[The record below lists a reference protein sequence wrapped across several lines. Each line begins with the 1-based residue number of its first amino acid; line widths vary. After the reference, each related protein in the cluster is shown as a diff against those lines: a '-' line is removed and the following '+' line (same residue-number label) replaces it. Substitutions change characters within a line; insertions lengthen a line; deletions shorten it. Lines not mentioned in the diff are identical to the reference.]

1 MTIIYDHLQPTQGD
15 EPQKVTAVK
24 AGCLQTAVVDDRS
37 TVGRTWDLP
46 TVPKL
51 PNILLT
57 VLLLHLIGH

>member
-1 MTIIYDHLQPTQGD
+1 MIIYSPHRES

-24 AGCLQTAVVDDRS
+24 AGCLQTAVVEDWS

-57 VLLLHLIGH
+57 VLLLYLIGH